1 MRKSIITLSYNLYF
15 NLHVFF
21 LLFSYI
27 FPGVG
32 LAAIV
37 AGSTCITEDDFYVA
51 AQSLASQV
59 IIAKYNKFHV

>member
-1 MRKSIITLSYNLYF
+1 M
-15 NLHVFF
+15 FF